1 MRRFLIALVAL
12 AAAASAARA
21 QSTPTQLLCK
31 DVAIGTGV
39 SYRTTGTA
47 DLERFIGGAWLIT
60 AQFDDTTLAR
70 KAAISFQIEVRD
82 DEGQWYAWDA
92 DNSQDRRDGF
102 FVAARGDSSWLMAT
116 TGSTGDNVTPTAS
129 GPAYPWKVPSLRYM
143 SDDESGAGQTNLA
156 TPGWPS
162 ALTRRW
168 AVPFADAF
176 GNAQWFP
183 GRVRLIVTNRSPSAA
198 IKLLTIKAKGQRAY

>member
-1 MRRFLIALVAL
+1 M
-12 AAAASAARA
+12 RA
-21 QSTPTQLLCK
+21 QSDRVPPGIPGLRADRCRTARTAGTHDTAALF
-31 DVAIGTGV
+31 DRVVVAAV
-39 SYRTTGTA
+39 A
-47 DLERFIGGAWLIT
+47 EIGGAWLIT